1 VFMTTPFIL
10 GRRLQIPTDN
20 AVSAVTKWHIS
31 DQAGIA
37 LPRRDS
43 ESAV

>member
-1 VFMTTPFIL
+1 
-10 GRRLQIPTDN
+10 
-20 AVSAVTKWHIS
+20 VSAVTKWHIS

-43 ESAV
+43 ESAVWGRGV